1 MNWMKCIDR
10 NNWDIDRNND
20 YLQFF
25 IEFCNM
31 KIFIN
36 SLRELIKWIGS
47 KKSIEYKLNVPIEN
61 IDEWIHKNI
70 RGGE

>member
-1 MNWMKCIDR
+1 
-10 NNWDIDRNND
+10 
-20 YLQFF
+20 
-25 IEFCNM
+25 M